1 MSETYEP
8 FDSEEDDDLY
18 LKEPKS
24 IRNFI
29 EALNIFA
36 KYTQEGFEETYFCQA
51 EHDELF
57 IHVEQETL
65 HPNSPDGK
73 RLRALGFHPSEV
85 ETWAY
90 FT

>member
-1 MSETYEP
+1 MPYEP
-8 FDSEEDDDLY
+8 FDPDKNDELY
-18 LKEPKS
+18 LTEPKS

-36 KYTQEGFEETYFCQA
+36 KYTEDGMEETYFSQA

-73 RLRALGFHPSEV
+73 RLRALGFHAGTV
-85 ETWAY
+85 GTWAY